1 MGLTIARDY
10 ETEKKH
16 HRTAAYRADNAARTR
31 ARRKLIKQGRVSRG
45 DGREIDHV
53 DHNPQNNSPRNLR
66 VVSKTTNRTK
76 QPKRGPKKT

>member
-1 MGLTIARDY
+1 VGLTIARDY

>member
-1 MGLTIARDY
+1 MGLIIARDY

-31 ARRKLIKQGRVSRG
+31 ARRKLIKQGRAARH
-45 DGREIDHV
+45 DGREIEHQE
-53 DHNPQNNSPRNLR
+53 HNPQNNSPSNLR
-66 VVSKTTNRTK
+66 VVSKTVNRKK

>member
-1 MGLTIARDY
+1 MGLTLARDY
-10 ETEKKH
+10 ETESKH